1 MDEKKSKEGR
11 TEPGAALGVLLGSDF
26 GGITGGEKAI

>member
-11 TEPGAALGVLLGSDF
+11 TKPGAALGVLGSDF
-26 GGITGGEKAI
+26 GGITGGDKTI

>member
-1 MDEKKSKEGR
+1 MDKKKSNEER
-11 TEPGAALGVLLGSDF
+11 TEPGAALGVLPGSEF